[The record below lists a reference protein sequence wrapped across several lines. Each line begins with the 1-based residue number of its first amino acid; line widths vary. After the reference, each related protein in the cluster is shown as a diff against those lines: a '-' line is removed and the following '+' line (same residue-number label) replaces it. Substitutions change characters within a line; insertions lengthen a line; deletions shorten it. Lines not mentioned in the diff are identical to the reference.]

1 MNKLLLI
8 TFLSLFINACSVSEY
23 IPKISDLSLPNIL
36 SFKPYKADVHQGSV
50 LSRFDINRLKIG
62 MSKAQVQNIM
72 GQPSILDPFHNN
84 QWDYA
89 HYTTLGSDEIVN
101 YRLILTFVDG
111 KLFGINDDD
120 IKSLPP
126 MTEKE
131 VARQEARLA
140 KEKAQAMEE
149 QRVAK
154 AKIAAAK
161 AKALEEQRIAKAKIA
176 AAKVL
181 EEQRVA
187 KAKIAAAKA
196 KVLEEQRIAKAK
208 IAAAKAKVLEK
219 QRIAKAEIAAAKAKA
234 EIAAKAKALA
244 EAKSKMLEKQRIKAK
259 EKAKQ
264 LEEANKPWYKFW

>member
-89 HYTTLGSDEIVN
+89 HYTTLGSDEIIN

-161 AKALEEQRIAKAKIA
+161 ALEKQRI
-176 AAKVL
+176 
-181 EEQRVA
+181 A

-196 KVLEEQRIAKAK
+196 KVLEKQRIAKAE